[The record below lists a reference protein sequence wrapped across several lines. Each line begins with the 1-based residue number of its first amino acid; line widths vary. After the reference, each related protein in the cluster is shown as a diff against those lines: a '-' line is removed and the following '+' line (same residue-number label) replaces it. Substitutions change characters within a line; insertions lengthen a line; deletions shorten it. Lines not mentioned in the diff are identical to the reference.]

1 MVHRKEENHATSSI
15 CPWFLANAAQ
25 LMTNFVEQGAIT
37 PWIWIEGYLCWWISG
52 QGNWQGGGQEY
63 GHGRKQTKWQT
74 MKGKRWWG
82 SWQANC
88 WTRYWIRHTHTSHS
102 LWRVARDLRDW
113 TIEVSPNQL
122 LCQWKMPGCWLIF
135 SSISKLDWDFQKI
148 NFTLWV
154 LLGRYDFEY
163 EYVKHNCTSLWL
175 HSIFDVLACLQLYF
189 ALVFHSL

>member
-1 MVHRKEENHATSSI
+1 MSQSDRRTEDKNNLDMVHRKEENHATSSI

-25 LMTNFVEQGAIT
+25 LMANFGAIT

-52 QGNWQGGGQEY
+52 QGNWQDGGLEY

-74 MKGKRWWG
+74 MKWKRWWG

-113 TIEVSPNQL
+113 TIEASPNQL
-122 LCQWKMPGCWLIF
+122 LCQWKMPVLIDFLQYQQVRLRLSEDSFHPLGLTGQIWLRIW
-135 SSISKLDWDFQKI
+135 I
-148 NFTLWV
+148 
-154 LLGRYDFEY
+154 
-163 EYVKHNCTSLWL
+163 C
-175 HSIFDVLACLQLYF
+175 
-189 ALVFHSL
+189 

>member
-1 MVHRKEENHATSSI
+1 MVDRKEENHATSSI
-15 CPWFLANAAQ
+15 FPWFLANTAQ
-25 LMTNFVEQGAIT
+25 LMTNLVEQGTIT
-37 PWIWIEGYLCWWISG
+37 PWIWIEGYLCRWISG
-52 QGNWQGGGQEY
+52 QGNWLDGGQEY
-63 GHGRKQTKWQT
+63 GNGRKQTKWQT

-88 WTRYWIRHTHTSHS
+88 WIRYWIRHTHIS
-102 LWRVARDLRDW
+102 LALTRCSWLAWLDNWGIAKPITL
-113 TIEVSPNQL
+113 SMKNAP
-122 LCQWKMPGCWLIF
+122 CWLIF